1 VAVAPCGKVEEIRVT
16 RDQTVRRRIVG
27 YLTEHGPV
35 VDASGR
41 ATSLLKDGV
50 GYEGSDTGFTQLVSA
65 MAKSGAL
72 LREVRGKRTYRISLS
87 SNSQPGVMRSPDLQ
101 DLPEDLMDYDEL
113 AAALLA
119 RVTRILA
126 VPPDA
131 SESGSW
137 ARRRLDQLETRN
149 TALQRD
155 VARAKAD
162 LEAAVIERDAL
173 RSQLEA
179 AQHNLSLLTA
189 RLSEPRHPQG
199 KAAER
204 LGTDEQTLLYQLRGR
219 NRPSTSTP
227 ERVN

>member
-1 VAVAPCGKVEEIRVT
+1 MT

-35 VDASGR
+35 RDTSGR
-41 ATSLLKDGV
+41 ATALLKDGV

-87 SNSQPGVMRSPDLQ
+87 PNGQPTSIPRSAREGPVD
-101 DLPEDLMDYDEL
+101 ELMDYDEL

-119 RVTRILA
+119 RVTRILST
-126 VPPDA
+126 PSDA
-131 SESGSW
+131 SEGASW

-162 LEAAVIERDAL
+162 LEAAVIERDSL
-173 RSQLEA
+173 RGQLEA
-179 AQHNLSLLTA
+179 AQHNLALLTE
-189 RLSEPRHPQG
+189 RLEEPRHPQG
-199 KAAER
+199 RAAER
-204 LGTDEQTLLYQLRGR
+204 LGTDERTLLYQLRGR
-219 NRPSTSTP
+219 HRPSAPSP
-227 ERVN
+227 EPVS

>member
-1 VAVAPCGKVEEIRVT
+1 MT

-41 ATSLLKDGV
+41 ATSLLKDAV

-87 SNSQPGVMRSPDLQ
+87 SSSQPGVIRSSDLQ
-101 DLPEDLMDYDEL
+101 DLREDLMDYDEL

-131 SESGSW
+131 SDSGSW
-137 ARRRLDQLETRN
+137 ARRRLDQLECVTPRFSA
-149 TALQRD
+149 TWQGQR
-155 VARAKAD
+155 
-162 LEAAVIERDAL
+162 
-173 RSQLEA
+173 
-179 AQHNLSLLTA
+179 LTW
-189 RLSEPRHPQG
+189 RPPFSSVMRCEVSSRP
-199 KAAER
+199 
-204 LGTDEQTLLYQLRGR
+204 
-219 NRPSTSTP
+219 PSTTS
-227 ERVN
+227 RC